1 MKVYPLKNKM
11 VISFSSSVHMAI
23 IVYIQDGLVLSDI
36 IHENNVQ
43 SGEID
48 FGIPLFDASETSE
61 KIVDHLLTLIGD
73 TKNLHI
79 DLLRRYYDAQLE
91 LYNSVISSKFL
102 NELFIDC
109 PNLAW
114 GIVLDNYYGVNF
126 HTVEYLA
133 RIKRKRLISILAG
146 TAAEEKIVNILKK
159 TSLLNGRKDEFLWLS
174 RCLSSDAIIESYKHK
189 KNISIQE
196 LYLAYSY
203 PIFCGANLL
212 ESLCEEK
219 KDTLQDYK
227 YGMISLEKLVR
238 DSIRI
243 GENIGIKSAKTMVM
257 NCNSREDVKNLH
269 DKWSLRL
276 RNSTTYLEKDIFL
289 DEPSIQ
295 VIDGIEYINSINKLI
310 KEGKEMKHCLASYK
324 EKVIN
329 GESYIYKVLTRWGER
344 VTVELAL
351 SNGIYL
357 LKQAKGICNSQP
369 SDLALN
375 YIHTWLENENKY
387 LKEALELYAGDFKR
401 AMSA

>member
-174 RCLSSDAIIESYKHK
+174 RCLSSDAIIEAYKHK
-189 KNISIQE
+189 KN
-196 LYLAYSY
+196 
-203 PIFCGANLL
+203 
-212 ESLCEEK
+212 
-219 KDTLQDYK
+219 
-227 YGMISLEKLVR
+227 
-238 DSIRI
+238 
-243 GENIGIKSAKTMVM
+243 
-257 NCNSREDVKNLH
+257 
-269 DKWSLRL
+269 
-276 RNSTTYLEKDIFL
+276 
-289 DEPSIQ
+289 
-295 VIDGIEYINSINKLI
+295 
-310 KEGKEMKHCLASYK
+310 
-324 EKVIN
+324 
-329 GESYIYKVLTRWGER
+329 
-344 VTVELAL
+344 
-351 SNGIYL
+351 
-357 LKQAKGICNSQP
+357 
-369 SDLALN
+369 
-375 YIHTWLENENKY
+375 
-387 LKEALELYAGDFKR
+387 
-401 AMSA
+401 